1 MYKNHKIS
9 EKKQMNLRQ
18 NKTDSLIF
26 LFKSTTKSTTKSTH
40 RKAFSLI
47 ELLVVILIL
56 GLLVGL
62 VAPRVIEQGAKAQQK
77 LACTQMAS
85 IKQALKMFKLDNGS
99 YPATDEGIEAL
110 VANPDADKYPN
121 YSSSPYLEKVANDS
135 WGTPLVYIKDGSEF
149 KIISFGSDKKEGA
162 EDKDGKDIIF
172 PDCQK

>member
-1 MYKNHKIS
+1 MNKDYQIRDN
-9 EKKQMNLRQ
+9 KQQVLRQ
-18 NKTDSLIF
+18 NKTECLNN
-26 LFKSTTKSTTKSTH
+26 LFNNNYK
-40 RKAFSLI
+40 KAFSLI

-62 VAPRVIEQGAKAQQK
+62 VAPKVIGQGAEAQRK

-99 YPATDEGIEAL
+99 YPETDEGIEAL

-121 YSSSPYLEKVANDS
+121 YSSSPYLEKVAKDS
-135 WGTPLVYIKDGSEF
+135 WGTPLIYIKDGSEF
-149 KIISFGSDKKEGA
+149 KLISFGTDKKEGG
-162 EDKDGKDIIF
+162 DDDGRDIIF

>member
-1 MYKNHKIS
+1 MNKDYQIRDN
-9 EKKQMNLRQ
+9 KQQVLRQ
-18 NKTDSLIF
+18 NKTEGLND
-26 LFKSTTKSTTKSTH
+26 LFNNNYK
-40 RKAFSLI
+40 KAFSLI

-62 VAPRVIEQGAKAQQK
+62 VAPKVIGQGAEAQRK

-99 YPATDEGIEAL
+99 YPETDEGIEAL

-121 YSSSPYLEKVANDS
+121 YSSSPYLEKVAKDS
-135 WGTPLVYIKDGSEF
+135 WGTPLIYIKDGSEF
-149 KIISFGSDKKEGA
+149 KLISFGTDKKEGG
-162 EDKDGKDIIF
+162 DDDGRDIIF